1 MRRILLLSFCFWA
14 MTFAVVAHA
23 SAAFRLGDVGSDVAG
38 IQQRLNDLG
47 YNAGPVDG
55 DYGPQTAQA
64 VKSFQRSLGLAGD
77 GVVGSFTYRALMG
90 AEMVSRGDM
99 ATAGI
104 RRIVQTAMSY
114 VGVPYAY
121 GGTSPSG
128 FDCSG
133 FVRYVYAANGIS
145 LPRTADA
152 QYGSGYGVSSGQ
164 LQPGDLV
171 FFSTYEDGPSHSGIY
186 LGGGRF
192 ISATSSRGVA
202 IDSLYSSYWG
212 PRYIGAKRII

>member
-1 MRRILLLSFCFWA
+1 M
-14 MTFAVVAHA
+14 VAHA
-23 SAAFRLGDVGSDVAG
+23 SAAIRLGDEGSEVAS
-38 IQQRLNDLG
+38 IQQRLNELG

-55 DYGPQTAQA
+55 DFGPQTAQA
-64 VKSFQRSLGLAGD
+64 VKAFQRSLGLTSD
-77 GVVGSFTYRALMG
+77 GVVGPFTYRALMG
-90 AEMVSRGDM
+90 AEMSSRGDM
-99 ATAGI
+99 ATMEA
-104 RRIVQTAMSY
+104 RRIVQTALSY
-114 VGVPYAY
+114 LGVPYVF

-133 FVRYVYAANGIS
+133 FVRYVYAVNGFS

-152 QYGSGYGVSSGQ
+152 QWSSGHGVSYGQ

-171 FFSTYEDGPSHSGIY
+171 FFSTYEAGPSHSGIY
-186 LGGGRF
+186 VGGGRF

-212 PRYIGAKRII
+212 SRYIGAKRII

>member
-1 MRRILLLSFCFWA
+1 MKRIFLLSFCFWVL
-14 MTFAVVAHA
+14 TFAMVAHA
-23 SAAFRLGDVGSDVAG
+23 SAALRLGDQGDDVAG

-64 VKSFQRSLGLAGD
+64 VKVFPRSLGLAGD
-77 GVVGSFTYRALMG
+77 GVVGAFTYRTLMG
-90 AEMVSRGDM
+90 AEMASRGDR
-99 ATAGI
+99 ATVEA
-104 RRIVQTAMSY
+104 RRIVQTALGY
-114 VGVPYAY
+114 VGVPYAF

-133 FVRYVYAANGIS
+133 FVRYVYAVNGLS

-152 QYGSGYGVSSGQ
+152 QWGSGYSVSSGQ

-171 FFSTYEDGPSHSGIY
+171 FFSTYEAGSSHSGIY

-192 ISATSSRGVA
+192 VSATSSRGVA

-212 PRYIGAKRII
+212 ARYIGAKRIV